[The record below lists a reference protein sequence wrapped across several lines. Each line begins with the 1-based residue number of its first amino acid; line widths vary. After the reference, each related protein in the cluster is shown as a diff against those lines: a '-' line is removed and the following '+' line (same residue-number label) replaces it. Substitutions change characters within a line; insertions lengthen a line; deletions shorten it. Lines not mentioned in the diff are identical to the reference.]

1 MEILNAFLSAFVD
14 STSAAFALAAIGLGI
29 HFGYGGLLNFG
40 QAGFMAMGAYGFAI
54 WTSLVGPTSN
64 LGWPP
69 LLSFTSAVVVG
80 ILAATIYALILGI
93 PTLRLRGDY
102 LAIVTIA
109 AAEII
114 RYSVRT
120 TELTPITGGSQ
131 GLTGQAIK
139 TDFQAINPLPPG
151 QYGFW
156 IFQAGAY
163 DTWVRII
170 SWSLVALAVI
180 LVWALFRSPWGRVVK
195 GIREDEDAV
204 RSLGKNVF
212 SYKMQVLVL
221 GGVLGALGGI
231 MYVMPRAL
239 QPDYFATPTTFYI
252 WTALLLGGAA
262 TVFGPVVGA
271 ILFWALLNG
280 VRALIGVAH
289 GAGFFFGLSGTQASQ
304 LSFVFVGVA
313 LIVLVVFRP
322 QGIFGN
328 KKELSFNV

>member
-1 MEILNAFLSAFVD
+1 MDILTPFLLAFVD
-14 STSAAFALAAIGLGI
+14 STSAAFALAAIGLGV
-29 HFGYGGLLNFG
+29 HFGYAGLLNFG
-40 QAGFMAMGAYGFAI
+40 QAGFMAIGAYGFAI
-54 WTSLVGPTSN
+54 WTTMAAPTAN
-64 LGWPP
+64 WGWPP
-69 LLSFTSAVVVG
+69 AASFISAVIVG
-80 ILAATIYALILGI
+80 LVAASIYAFVLGI

-109 AAEII
+109 AAEIV
-114 RYSVRT
+114 RYTVRT

-131 GLTGQAIK
+131 GLTGAAIK
-139 TDFQAINPLPPG
+139 TDIQAINPLPPG

-156 IFQAGAY
+156 IFNAGAY
-163 DTWVRII
+163 DTWIRILA
-170 SWSLVALAVI
+170 WVLVAIALIV
-180 LVWALFRSPWGRVVK
+180 VWMLFRSPWGRVVK

-212 SYKMQVLVL
+212 NYKMQVLIL

-239 QPDYFATPTTFYI
+239 QPDFFAAPTTFYL

-262 TVFGPVVGA
+262 TVFGPVIGA
-271 ILFWALLNG
+271 ILFWATLNG
-280 VRALIGVAH
+280 VRAVIRLLHDVGV
-289 GAGFFFGLSGTQASQ
+289 FGDITATQAAQ
-304 LSFVFVGVA
+304 LAFVFVGFA
-313 LIVLVVFRP
+313 LILLVVFRP

>member
-1 MEILNAFLSAFVD
+1 MDILNAFFSAFVD

-40 QAGFMAMGAYGFAI
+40 QAGFMAIGAYGFAI

-64 LGWPP
+64 FGWPP
-69 LLSFTSAVVVG
+69 LLSFISAVVVG

-139 TDFQAINPLPPG
+139 TDFQDINPLPSG

-156 IFQAGAY
+156 VFEAGSY

-170 SWSLVALAVI
+170 SWSLVALAVL

-239 QPDYFATPTTFYI
+239 QPDYFATPTTFYV

-262 TVFGPVVGA
+262 TVFGPVIGA

-280 VRALIGVAH
+280 VRALIGLAH
-289 GAGFFFGLSGTQASQ
+289 GAGFFFGLTGTQAAQ